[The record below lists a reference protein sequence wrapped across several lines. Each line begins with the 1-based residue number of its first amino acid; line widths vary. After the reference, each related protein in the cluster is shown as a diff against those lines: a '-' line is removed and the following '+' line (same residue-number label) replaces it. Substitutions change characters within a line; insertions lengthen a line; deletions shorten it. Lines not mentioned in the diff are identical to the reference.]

1 MHDVESASV
10 GRVPE
15 TGRGLKGELATGPA
29 RVGRLVG
36 PALGIVS
43 LLLFLLLA
51 EVLLRALGYDHLY
64 VNPQPARFWRH
75 DALLGWHHQAAASGV
90 FDHRPQFMTR
100 IRINDK
106 GLRGKDYPYER
117 VAGKRRVLVLGD
129 SLVFGYGVEQDEVFT
144 DVLEG
149 MLPATE
155 VINAGVSGY
164 GTDQELLWFR
174 SEGVRYRPD
183 LVIILMT
190 GNDEW
195 ENHESLVYWF
205 YPKPH
210 FTLSDRG
217 ELRLTNVP
225 VPPPPVS
232 RRLWTWVLRHSRTTY
247 QAHLLLTS
255 AFPGAPPARDNYV
268 LTLALVDELK
278 REVTAIGA
286 RLIVATT
293 FRFWP
298 REDPKGYE
306 RYGELVQRLRQRG
319 FTTLDID
326 GAKGYAPDEM
336 IIKDEGHWNALGH
349 RFVARLIEPA
359 IRGERP

>member
-1 MHDVESASV
+1 
-10 GRVPE
+10 
-15 TGRGLKGELATGPA
+15 
-29 RVGRLVG
+29 
-36 PALGIVS
+36 
-43 LLLFLLLA
+43 
-51 EVLLRALGYDHLY
+51 
-64 VNPQPARFWRH
+64 
-75 DALLGWHHQAAASGV
+75 ASGV

-225 VPPPPVS
+225 VAPPPAGVHDPRH
-232 RRLWTWVLRHSRTTY
+232 RRRQGVCAGRNDHQGRGPLER
-247 QAHLLLTS
+247 
-255 AFPGAPPARDNYV
+255 PGPSIRRAPHRARDP
-268 LTLALVDELK
+268 
-278 REVTAIGA
+278 RGTAVMAGA
-286 RLIVATT
+286 DDA
-293 FRFWP
+293 
-298 REDPKGYE
+298 
-306 RYGELVQRLRQRG
+306 
-319 FTTLDID
+319 
-326 GAKGYAPDEM
+326 
-336 IIKDEGHWNALGH
+336 
-349 RFVARLIEPA
+349 
-359 IRGERP
+359 

>member
-1 MHDVESASV
+1 MHDVESAWV
-10 GRVPE
+10 GRVPG

-164 GTDQELLWFR
+164 GTDQELLW
-174 SEGVRYRPD
+174 
-183 LVIILMT
+183 
-190 GNDEW
+190 
-195 ENHESLVYWF
+195 
-205 YPKPH
+205 
-210 FTLSDRG
+210 
-217 ELRLTNVP
+217 
-225 VPPPPVS
+225 
-232 RRLWTWVLRHSRTTY
+232 
-247 QAHLLLTS
+247 
-255 AFPGAPPARDNYV
+255 
-268 LTLALVDELK
+268 
-278 REVTAIGA
+278 
-286 RLIVATT
+286 
-293 FRFWP
+293 P

>member
-1 MHDVESASV
+1 MHEVERASV

-183 LVIILMT
+183 LVIILMCGNDDDENNSDLVYNVYHKPRFRQT
-190 GNDEW
+190 GNGGL
-195 ENHESLVYWF
+195 SLTGIPV
-205 YPKPH
+205 PEP
-210 FTLSDRG
+210 SRA
-217 ELRLTNVP
+217 LRL
-225 VPPPPVS
+225 
-232 RRLWTWVLRHSRTTY
+232 
-247 QAHLLLTS
+247 
-255 AFPGAPPARDNYV
+255 
-268 LTLALVDELK
+268 K
-278 REVTAIGA
+278 
-286 RLIVATT
+286 
-293 FRFWP
+293 
-298 REDPKGYE
+298 
-306 RYGELVQRLRQRG
+306 
-319 FTTLDID
+319 
-326 GAKGYAPDEM
+326 
-336 IIKDEGHWNALGH
+336 HW
-349 RFVARLIEPA
+349 I
-359 IRGERP
+359 